1 MLRQSLTIFSQ
12 LEAQFHP
19 LKERKGDMGQG
30 IVTTASNF

>member
-19 LKERKGDMGQG
+19 LKERKGNMGQG